1 MRFTSS
7 LLLLLSTAYVQV
19 NGLPSALTQR
29 QNSDNEVMA
38 HFSTTGECFSY
49 IQGDN
54 MQKALAP
61 LQYLV

>member
-1 MRFTSS
+1 
-7 LLLLLSTAYVQV
+7 
-19 NGLPSALTQR
+19 
-29 QNSDNEVMA
+29 MA